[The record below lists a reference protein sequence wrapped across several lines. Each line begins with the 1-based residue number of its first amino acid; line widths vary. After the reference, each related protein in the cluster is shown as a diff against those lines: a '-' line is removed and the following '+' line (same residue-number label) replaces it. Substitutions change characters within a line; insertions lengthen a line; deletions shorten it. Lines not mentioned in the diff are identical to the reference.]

1 MIEWMDTVMG
11 IIGGGTLVSLLTL
24 PSIIKKAKAEAKAS
38 ELDNMQK
45 VADGW
50 KAIADERQEACMEK
64 ERVIAEKEAKIDA
77 LYIQI
82 GAQRDAYNEKV
93 EENTELK
100 VYKATNEV
108 KLCMRRGCAD
118 REPQSGY

>member
-1 MIEWMDTVMG
+1 MEWLDTFIG
-11 IIGGGTLVSLLTL
+11 LIGGGTLVTLATL
-24 PSIIKKAKAEAKAS
+24 PSIIKKAKTDVVAAQ
-38 ELDNMQK
+38 LDNMQK

-50 KAIADERQEACMEK
+50 KAIADERQEACQEK
-64 ERVIAEKEAKIDA
+64 ERVIAEKDAKIDA
-77 LYIQI
+77 LYIQL
-82 GAQRDAYNEKV
+82 GTQREAYNAKV

-108 KLCMRRGCAD
+108 RLCMRRGCGD

>member
-1 MIEWMDTVMG
+1 MEWLDTFIG
-11 IIGGGTLVSLLTL
+11 LIGGDTLVTLATL
-24 PSIIKKAKAEAKAS
+24 PSIIKKAKTDVVAAQ
-38 ELDNMQK
+38 LDNMQK

-50 KAIADERQEACMEK
+50 KAIADERQEACQEK
-64 ERVIAEKEAKIDA
+64 ERVIADKDAKIDA
-77 LYIQI
+77 LYIQL
-82 GAQRDAYNEKV
+82 GTQREAYNAKV

-108 KLCMRRGCAD
+108 KLCMRRGCGD

>member
-64 ERVIAEKEAKIDA
+64 DRVIAEKEAK
-77 LYIQI
+77 
-82 GAQRDAYNEKV
+82 
-93 EENTELK
+93 
-100 VYKATNEV
+100 KAA
-108 KLCMRRGCAD
+108 RRSPGGKA
-118 REPQSGY
+118 GG

>member
-1 MIEWMDTVMG
+1 MEWLDTFLG
-11 IIGGGTLVSLLTL
+11 LIGGGTLVTLATL
-24 PSIIKKAKAEAKAS
+24 PSIIKKAKTDVVAAQ
-38 ELDNMQK
+38 LDNMQK

-50 KAIADERQEACMEK
+50 KAIADERQEACQEK
-64 ERVIAEKEAKIDA
+64 ERVIADKDAKIDA
-77 LYIQI
+77 LYIQL
-82 GAQRDAYNEKV
+82 GTQREAYNAKV

-108 KLCMRRGCAD
+108 KLCMRRGCGD

>member
-1 MIEWMDTVMG
+1 MEWLDTFIG
-11 IIGGGTLVSLLTL
+11 LIGGGTLVTLATL
-24 PSIIKKAKAEAKAS
+24 PSIIKKAKTDVVAAQ
-38 ELDNMQK
+38 LDNMQK

-50 KAIADERQEACMEK
+50 KAIADERQEAGQEK
-64 ERVIAEKEAKIDA
+64 ERVIAEKDAKIDA
-77 LYIQI
+77 LYIQL
-82 GAQRDAYNEKV
+82 GTQREAYNAKV

-108 KLCMRRGCAD
+108 KLCMRRGCGD

>member
-1 MIEWMDTVMG
+1 MEWLDTFIG
-11 IIGGGTLVSLLTL
+11 LIGGSTLVTLATL
-24 PSIIKKAKAEAKAS
+24 PSIIKKAKTDVVAAQ
-38 ELDNMQK
+38 LDNMQK

-50 KAIADERQEACMEK
+50 KAIADERQEACQEK
-64 ERVIAEKEAKIDA
+64 ERVIAEKDAKIDA
-77 LYIQI
+77 LYIQL
-82 GAQRDAYNEKV
+82 GTQREAYNAKV

-108 KLCMRRGCAD
+108 KLCMRRGCGD

>member
-1 MIEWMDTVMG
+1 MEWLDTFVG
-11 IIGGGTLVSLLTL
+11 LIGGGTLVTLATL
-24 PSIIKKAKAEAKAS
+24 PSIIKKAKTDVVAAQ
-38 ELDNMQK
+38 LDNMQK

-50 KAIADERQEACMEK
+50 KAIADERQEACQEK
-64 ERVIAEKEAKIDA
+64 ERVIAEKDAKIDA
-77 LYIQI
+77 LYIQL
-82 GAQRDAYNEKV
+82 GTQREAYNAKV

-108 KLCMRRGCAD
+108 KLCMRRGCGD

>member
-1 MIEWMDTVMG
+1 MEWLDTFIG
-11 IIGGGTLVSLLTL
+11 LIGGGTLMTLATL
-24 PSIIKKAKAEAKAS
+24 PSIIKKAKTDVVAAQ
-38 ELDNMQK
+38 LDNMQK

-50 KAIADERQEACMEK
+50 KAIADERQEACQEK
-64 ERVIAEKEAKIDA
+64 ERIIADKDAKIDA
-77 LYIQI
+77 LYIQL
-82 GAQRDAYNEKV
+82 GTQREAYNAKV

-108 KLCMRRGCAD
+108 KLCMRRGCGD

>member
-1 MIEWMDTVMG
+1 MEWLDTFIG
-11 IIGGGTLVSLLTL
+11 LIGGGTLVTLATL
-24 PSIIKKAKAEAKAS
+24 PSIIKKAKTDVVAAQ
-38 ELDNMQK
+38 LDNMQK

-50 KAIADERQEACMEK
+50 KAIADERQEACQEK
-64 ERVIAEKEAKIDA
+64 ERVIADKDAKVDA
-77 LYIQI
+77 LYIQL
-82 GAQRDAYNEKV
+82 GTQREAYNAKV

-108 KLCMRRGCAD
+108 KLCMRRGCGD

>member
-1 MIEWMDTVMG
+1 MEWLDTFIG
-11 IIGGGTLVSLLTL
+11 LIGGGTLVTLATL
-24 PSIIKKAKAEAKAS
+24 PSIIKKAKTDVVAAQ
-38 ELDNMQK
+38 LDNMQK

-50 KAIADERQEACMEK
+50 KAIADERQEACQEK
-64 ERVIAEKEAKIDA
+64 ERVIADKDAKIDA
-77 LYIQI
+77 LYIQL
-82 GAQRDAYNEKV
+82 GTQREAYNAKV

-108 KLCMRRGCAD
+108 KLCMRRGCGD

>member
-1 MIEWMDTVMG
+1 MEWLDTFIG
-11 IIGGGTLVSLLTL
+11 LIGGGTLVTLATL
-24 PSIIKKAKAEAKAS
+24 PSIIKKAKTDVVAAQ
-38 ELDNMQK
+38 LDNMQK

-50 KAIADERQEACMEK
+50 KAITDERQEACQEK
-64 ERVIAEKEAKIDA
+64 ERVIAEKDAKIDA
-77 LYIQI
+77 LYIQL
-82 GAQRDAYNEKV
+82 GTQREAYNAKV

-108 KLCMRRGCAD
+108 KLCMRRGCGD

>member
-64 ERVIAEKEAKIDA
+64 DRVIAEKEAKKQSSGCFTAAA
-77 LYIQI
+77 L
-82 GAQRDAYNEKV
+82 
-93 EENTELK
+93 L
-100 VYKATNEV
+100 
-108 KLCMRRGCAD
+108 
-118 REPQSGY
+118 

>member
-1 MIEWMDTVMG
+1 MEWLDTFIG
-11 IIGGGTLVSLLTL
+11 LTGGGTLVTLATL
-24 PSIIKKAKAEAKAS
+24 PSIIKKAKTDVVAAQ
-38 ELDNMQK
+38 LDNMQK

-50 KAIADERQEACMEK
+50 KAIADERQEACQEK
-64 ERVIAEKEAKIDA
+64 ERVIAEKDAKIDA
-77 LYIQI
+77 LYIQL
-82 GAQRDAYNEKV
+82 GTQREAYNAKV

-108 KLCMRRGCAD
+108 KLCMRRGCGD

>member
-1 MIEWMDTVMG
+1 MEWLDTFIG
-11 IIGGGTLVSLLTL
+11 LIGGGTMVTLATL
-24 PSIIKKAKAEAKAS
+24 PSIIKKAKTDVVAAQ
-38 ELDNMQK
+38 LDNMQK

-50 KAIADERQEACMEK
+50 KAIADERQEACQEK
-64 ERVIAEKEAKIDA
+64 ERVIADKDAKIDA
-77 LYIQI
+77 LYIQL
-82 GAQRDAYNEKV
+82 GTQREAYNAKV

-108 KLCMRRGCAD
+108 KLCMRRGCGD

>member
-1 MIEWMDTVMG
+1 MEWLDTFIG
-11 IIGGGTLVSLLTL
+11 LIGGGTLVTLATL
-24 PSIIKKAKAEAKAS
+24 PSIIKKAKTDVVAAQ
-38 ELDNMQK
+38 LDNMQK

-50 KAIADERQEACMEK
+50 KAIADERQEACQEK
-64 ERVIAEKEAKIDA
+64 EHVIADKDAKIDA
-77 LYIQI
+77 LYIQL
-82 GAQRDAYNEKV
+82 GTQREAYNAKV

-108 KLCMRRGCAD
+108 KLCMRRGCGD

>member
-1 MIEWMDTVMG
+1 MEWLDTFIG
-11 IIGGGTLVSLLTL
+11 LIGGGTLVTLATL
-24 PSIIKKAKAEAKAS
+24 PSIIKKAKTDVVAAQ
-38 ELDNMQK
+38 LDNMQK

-50 KAIADERQEACMEK
+50 KAIADERQEACQEK
-64 ERVIAEKEAKIDA
+64 ERIIADKDAKIDA
-77 LYIQI
+77 LYIQL
-82 GAQRDAYNEKV
+82 GTQREAYNAKV

-108 KLCMRRGCAD
+108 KLCMRRGCGD

>member
-45 VADGW
+45 VATY
-50 KAIADERQEACMEK
+50 R
-64 ERVIAEKEAKIDA
+64 
-77 LYIQI
+77 
-82 GAQRDAYNEKV
+82 
-93 EENTELK
+93 
-100 VYKATNEV
+100 
-108 KLCMRRGCAD
+108 
-118 REPQSGY
+118 

>member
-1 MIEWMDTVMG
+1 MEWLDTFIG
-11 IIGGGTLVSLLTL
+11 LIGGGTLVTLATL
-24 PSIIKKAKAEAKAS
+24 PSIIKKAKTDVVAAQ
-38 ELDNMQK
+38 LDNMQK

-50 KAIADERQEACMEK
+50 KAIADERQEACQEK
-64 ERVIAEKEAKIDA
+64 ERVIAEKDAKIDA
-77 LYIQI
+77 LYIQL
-82 GAQRDAYNEKV
+82 GTQREAYNAKV

-108 KLCMRRGCAD
+108 KLCMKRGCAD

>member
-1 MIEWMDTVMG
+1 MV
-11 IIGGGTLVSLLTL
+11 TLATL
-24 PSIIKKAKAEAKAS
+24 PSIIKKAKTDVVAAQ
-38 ELDNMQK
+38 LDNMQK

-50 KAIADERQEACMEK
+50 KAIADERQEACQEK
-64 ERVIAEKEAKIDA
+64 ERVIAEKDAKIDA
-77 LYIQI
+77 LYIQL
-82 GAQRDAYNEKV
+82 GTQREAYNAKV

-108 KLCMRRGCAD
+108 KLCMRRGCGD

>member
-1 MIEWMDTVMG
+1 MEWLDTFIG
-11 IIGGGTLVSLLTL
+11 LIGGGTLVTLATL
-24 PSIIKKAKAEAKAS
+24 PSIIKKAKTDVVAAQ
-38 ELDNMQK
+38 LDNMQK

-50 KAIADERQEACMEK
+50 KAIADERQDACQEK
-64 ERVIAEKEAKIDA
+64 ERVIADKDAKIDA
-77 LYIQI
+77 LYIQL
-82 GAQRDAYNEKV
+82 GTQREAYNAKV

-108 KLCMRRGCAD
+108 KLCMRRGCGD

>member
-1 MIEWMDTVMG
+1 MEWLDTIIG
-11 IIGGGTLVSLLTL
+11 LIGGGTLVTLATL
-24 PSIIKKAKAEAKAS
+24 PSIIKKAKTDVVAAQ
-38 ELDNMQK
+38 LDNMQK

-50 KAIADERQEACMEK
+50 KAIADERQEACQEK
-64 ERVIAEKEAKIDA
+64 ERVIADKDAKIDA
-77 LYIQI
+77 LYIQL
-82 GAQRDAYNEKV
+82 GTQREAYNAKV

-108 KLCMRRGCAD
+108 KLCMRRGCGD

>member
-1 MIEWMDTVMG
+1 MEWLDTFIG
-11 IIGGGTLVSLLTL
+11 LIGGGTLVTLATL
-24 PSIIKKAKAEAKAS
+24 PSIIKKAKTDVVAAQ
-38 ELDNMQK
+38 LDNMQK

-50 KAIADERQEACMEK
+50 KAIADERQVACQEK
-64 ERVIAEKEAKIDA
+64 ERVIAEKDAKIDA
-77 LYIQI
+77 LYIQL
-82 GAQRDAYNEKV
+82 GTQREAYNAKV

-108 KLCMRRGCAD
+108 KLCMRRGCGD

>member
-1 MIEWMDTVMG
+1 MEWLDTFIG
-11 IIGGGTLVSLLTL
+11 LIGGGTLVTLVTL
-24 PSIIKKAKAEAKAS
+24 PSIIKKAKTDVVAAQ
-38 ELDNMQK
+38 LDNMQK

-50 KAIADERQEACMEK
+50 KAIADERQEACQEK
-64 ERVIAEKEAKIDA
+64 ERVIADKDAKIDA
-77 LYIQI
+77 LYIQL
-82 GAQRDAYNEKV
+82 GTQREAYNAKV

-108 KLCMRRGCAD
+108 KLCMRRGCGD

>member
-1 MIEWMDTVMG
+1 MEWLDTFIG
-11 IIGGGTLVSLLTL
+11 LIGGGTLVTLATL
-24 PSIIKKAKAEAKAS
+24 PSIIKKAKTDVVAAQ
-38 ELDNMQK
+38 LDNMQK

-50 KAIADERQEACMEK
+50 KAIADERQEACQEK
-64 ERVIAEKEAKIDA
+64 ERVIAEKDAKIDA
-77 LYIQI
+77 LYIQL
-82 GAQRDAYNEKV
+82 GTQREAYNAKV

-108 KLCMRRGCAD
+108 KLCMRRGCGD

>member
-1 MIEWMDTVMG
+1 MEWLDTFIG
-11 IIGGGTLVSLLTL
+11 LIGGGTLVTLATL
-24 PSIIKKAKAEAKAS
+24 PSIIKKAKTDVVAAQ
-38 ELDNMQK
+38 LDNMQK

-50 KAIADERQEACMEK
+50 KAIADERQEACQEK
-64 ERVIAEKEAKIDA
+64 ERVIAEKDAKINA
-77 LYIQI
+77 LYIQL
-82 GAQRDAYNEKV
+82 GTQREAYNAKV

-108 KLCMRRGCAD
+108 KLCMRRGCGD

>member
-1 MIEWMDTVMG
+1 MEWLDTFIG
-11 IIGGGTLVSLLTL
+11 LIGGGTLVTLATL
-24 PSIIKKAKAEAKAS
+24 PSIIKKAKTDVVAAQ
-38 ELDNMQK
+38 LDNMQK

-50 KAIADERQEACMEK
+50 KAIADERQEACQEK
-64 ERVIAEKEAKIDA
+64 ERVIAEKDAKIDA
-77 LYIQI
+77 LYIQL
-82 GAQRDAYNEKV
+82 GTQREAYNAKV

-108 KLCMRRGCAD
+108 KLCMRRVCGD

>member
-1 MIEWMDTVMG
+1 MEWLDTFIG
-11 IIGGGTLVSLLTL
+11 LIGGGTLVTLATL
-24 PSIIKKAKAEAKAS
+24 PSIIKKTKTDVVAAQ
-38 ELDNMQK
+38 LDNMQK

-50 KAIADERQEACMEK
+50 KAIADERQEACQEK
-64 ERVIAEKEAKIDA
+64 ERVIADKDAKIDA
-77 LYIQI
+77 LYIQL
-82 GAQRDAYNEKV
+82 GTQREAYNAKV

-108 KLCMRRGCAD
+108 KLCMRRGCGD

>member
-1 MIEWMDTVMG
+1 M
-11 IIGGGTLVSLLTL
+11 TLATL
-24 PSIIKKAKAEAKAS
+24 PSIIKKAKTDVVAAQ
-38 ELDNMQK
+38 LDNMQK

-50 KAIADERQEACMEK
+50 KAIADERQKACQEK
-64 ERVIAEKEAKIDA
+64 ERVIADKDAKIDA
-77 LYIQI
+77 LYIQL
-82 GAQRDAYNEKV
+82 GTQREAYNAKV

-108 KLCMRRGCAD
+108 KLCMRRGCGD

>member
-1 MIEWMDTVMG
+1 MEWLDTFIG
-11 IIGGGTLVSLLTL
+11 LIGGGTLVTLATL
-24 PSIIKKAKAEAKAS
+24 PSIIKKAKTDVVAAQ
-38 ELDNMQK
+38 LDNMQK

-50 KAIADERQEACMEK
+50 KAIADERQEACQEK
-64 ERVIAEKEAKIDA
+64 ERVIEEKDAKIDA
-77 LYIQI
+77 LYIQL
-82 GAQRDAYNEKV
+82 GTQREAYNAKV

-108 KLCMRRGCAD
+108 KLCMRRGCGD

>member
-1 MIEWMDTVMG
+1 MEWLDTFIG
-11 IIGGGTLVSLLTL
+11 LIGGGTLVTLATL
-24 PSIIKKAKAEAKAS
+24 PSIIKKAKTNVVAAQ
-38 ELDNMQK
+38 LDNMQK

-50 KAIADERQEACMEK
+50 KAIADERQEACQEK
-64 ERVIAEKEAKIDA
+64 ERVIAEKDAKIDA
-77 LYIQI
+77 LYIQL
-82 GAQRDAYNEKV
+82 GTQREAYNAKV

-108 KLCMRRGCAD
+108 KLCMRRGCGD

>member
-1 MIEWMDTVMG
+1 MTPAIQKQIDIHTQPETEAAAMRRWMIAHGVPED
-11 IIGGGTLVSLLTL
+11 
-24 PSIIKKAKAEAKAS
+24 
-38 ELDNMQK
+38 
-45 VADGW
+45 
-50 KAIADERQEACMEK
+50 
-64 ERVIAEKEAKIDA
+64 RVIAEKEAKIDA